1 MLAWHNLLFLD
12 PSPPLELKLCVAV
25 KRKLQV
31 RVTFLVMSTG
41 DCVHSTVDIP
51 VEQIPVVQALSYNVC
66 SIK

>member
-41 DCVHSTVDIP
+41 DCVLYCGHPCRADT
-51 VEQIPVVQALSYNVC
+51 C
-66 SIK
+66 SAGT